1 MVKTIELVLG
11 LPAMSVFDL
20 VATDMRAS
28 FIGPGEPPDLTPYT
42 AVQPSVSLDETNQ
55 RVGDIRGPDAMARR
69 RAALASARM
78 RFDIPDAAPTD
89 RLNRILWHEARGW
102 GTPFPGVRQ
111 SLFFPM
117 SRDVADDEREEKADA
132 DGRDRKRPK

>member
-28 FIGPGEPPDLTPYT
+28 FIAAGERPDPTPYT
-42 AVQPSVSLDETNQ
+42 AIEPTVALEETNQ
-55 RVGDIRGPDAMARR
+55 RVGQMRGPHAAARQ
-69 RAALASARM
+69 RAALASSRM
-78 RFDIPDAAPTD
+78 RFDVPDAAPSD
-89 RLNRILWHEARGW
+89 LLNRILWFDARGW

-117 SRDVADDEREEKADA
+117 SRDLADDEREEKDE
-132 DGRDRKRPK
+132 KRPR

>member
-1 MVKTIELVLG
+1 
-11 LPAMSVFDL
+11 MSLFDL

-28 FIGPGEPPDLTPYT
+28 FIAAGERPDLAPYT
-42 AVQPSVSLDETNQ
+42 ALQPSVSLTETNE
-55 RVGDIRGPDAMARR
+55 RVGQIRGPNAAERR

-102 GTPFPGVRQ
+102 QTPFPGVRQ
-111 SLFFPM
+111 ALFFPL
-117 SRDVADDEREEKADA
+117 SRDLADDEREEKEERAA
-132 DGRDRKRPK
+132 ARKKP